1 MKFRIYRLNLAVF
14 LFAIIISPFFIHGQ
28 EESIEFGKLKKSEWT
43 DDKCP
48 IDTGAA
54 AFYLFD
60 KGQATFLPTDK
71 GWVLTYDRHYRIKI
85 NTVKGLNQRKQIILL
100 KNKGVEG
107 KEELTELKSTTY
119 NLINKRIEAIT
130 ITPVTAI
137 KNSPLSIIK
146 SRENHTSF
154 VTIDSSDADWTTV
167 ELTIPNIKPG
177 SIIEVYYRVNSN
189 LFFDFPS
196 WQFQRDIPVLYS
208 EYYTQIPQYFHYIP
222 NLNGI
227 TKIEHV
233 KVIRDRFLYSFVDTL
248 SQYSA
253 IHIPAYSVLPY
264 VNNMNNYISSIDF
277 EFAGFKY
284 GTKSES
290 YLQTWDE
297 LTKDLDRDTALGVQ
311 TKHCNCYNA
320 FVDELKNQK
329 LSASE
334 KINSGYHYVRNAIKW
349 NGEDGLKA
357 EIPIDSVYKYK
368 TGTAAEINLSLI
380 CLLKK
385 AGIDAKPLISS
396 TVDHGLI
403 RRSVPAEKW
412 FNYTTALVHAGGN
425 QYIIDA
431 ADPWNNPYLVPPYL
445 INGYG
450 KVIDTAENSWIEMSP
465 NGLFQNQSNY
475 NLMLEP
481 TKGLTGKFQSR
492 DIQYAAYIK
501 RKSLQDS
508 IQENNYFEDL
518 NYRYPAI
525 SIYDTKVENQH
536 ELDKDLYIEGAVH
549 LFNQFKEKEGLLHW
563 IPMQYERILEN
574 PFKSISRDIPVEFPY
589 PSMQNVIMEIKIP
602 ENYAVQSLPR
612 SVRLATEDNSAR
624 YVFLTEQI
632 DNTIKLNSLLTI
644 KKLVFSPEEYPN
656 LREFLNR
663 VVQKQAESIVLKRK

>member
-1 MKFRIYRLNLAVF
+1 M
-14 LFAIIISPFFIHGQ
+14 H
-28 EESIEFGKLKKSEWT
+28 
-43 DDKCP
+43 
-48 IDTGAA
+48 
-54 AFYLFD
+54 
-60 KGQATFLPTDK
+60 
-71 GWVLTYDRHYRIKI
+71 
-85 NTVKGLNQRKQIILL
+85 
-100 KNKGVEG
+100 
-107 KEELTELKSTTY
+107 
-119 NLINKRIEAIT
+119 KR
-130 ITPVTAI
+130 
-137 KNSPLSIIK
+137 
-146 SRENHTSF
+146 
-154 VTIDSSDADWTTV
+154 
-167 ELTIPNIKPG
+167 
-177 SIIEVYYRVNSN
+177 
-189 LFFDFPS
+189 
-196 WQFQRDIPVLYS
+196 Q
-208 EYYTQIPQYFHYIP
+208 
-222 NLNGI
+222 
-227 TKIEHV
+227 
-233 KVIRDRFLYSFVDTL
+233 
-248 SQYSA
+248 
-253 IHIPAYSVLPY
+253 
-264 VNNMNNYISSIDF
+264 
-277 EFAGFKY
+277 
-284 GTKSES
+284 
-290 YLQTWDE
+290 
-297 LTKDLDRDTALGVQ
+297 DLDRDTALGVQ

-525 SIYDTKVENQH
+525 LSLIH
-536 ELDKDLYIEGAVH
+536 I
-549 LFNQFKEKEGLLHW
+549 F
-563 IPMQYERILEN
+563 
-574 PFKSISRDIPVEFPY
+574 
-589 PSMQNVIMEIKIP
+589 PSMI
-602 ENYAVQSLPR
+602 
-612 SVRLATEDNSAR
+612 RLAGYNSRPRFKYEMASL
-624 YVFLTEQI
+624 YSLCS
-632 DNTIKLNSLLTI
+632 IKFQPILLNLSLIHIFFWRWCL
-644 KKLVFSPEEYPN
+644 
-656 LREFLNR
+656 
-663 VVQKQAESIVLKRK
+663 